1 MEKKRKNRDG
11 IVYSTNQDF
20 EYTFND
26 KEESMTLSAD
36 KQNLKIL
43 LDRRAGG
50 KVVTLITGFMGTNR
64 DLEALGKILKSK
76 CGTGGS
82 VKDAEILV
90 QGDFRDKLFNLL
102 LEMGYKVKKAGG

>member
-26 KEESMTLSAD
+26 KEEAMTLSAD

-102 LEMGYKVKKAGG
+102 LEMGYKVKKSGG